1 MNIKTIKEWIDNL
14 SSSRKMILGFLSS
27 TIIGSFV
34 LMLPFALQEGETL
47 NLLES
52 LFIITSAIC
61 VTGLSVVDVSKVFT
75 PAGQMVILIFIQLG
89 GLGVMTFSSL
99 IFVIA
104 GKRMTYEDRVVLK
117 DERNAD
123 DSEEISSFLK
133 KIVYTVVFIES
144 IGGILLTYIFMKELN
159 FSFQKALFYGVF
171 HSISAFCNAGF
182 SLFTNG
188 LEGFS
193 QNIMLNLTIS
203 YLIIL
208 GGIGF
213 AVITSFVTVIR
224 KDINRFNL
232 TSKLAIL
239 ISIILTF
246 GGTILFLLM
255 EYNNPSSIGNMGFLE
270 KLTVSFFQSVTTR
283 TAGFNTV
290 PLANLESGTVF
301 LFLILMFIGAS
312 PGSAG
317 GGIKTTTIGVIAFYV
332 IGVVKGRKQTELFNR
347 RIGWEIINRAVSV
360 LFLSIL
366 YISIITII
374 ILTIESFDFEKVIFE
389 VISAF
394 ATVGLTLGITPDLHW
409 FSKVLIII
417 TMFVGRLGPLTFALA
432 IGESKKKEEY
442 EYPKENILVG

>member
-75 PAGQMVILIFIQLG
+75 PAGQMIILIFIQLG

-104 GKRMTYEDRVVLK
+104 GKKMTYEDRVVLK

-144 IGGILLTYIFMKELN
+144 VGGILLTYIFMKELN
-159 FSFQKALFYGVF
+159 FTFQKALFYGVF

-193 QNIMLNLTIS
+193 QSIMLNLTIS

-374 ILTIESFDFEKVIFE
+374 ILTIEPFDFEKVIFE

>member
-75 PAGQMVILIFIQLG
+75 PAGQMIILIFIQLG

-104 GKRMTYEDRVVLK
+104 GKKMTYEDRVVLK

-144 IGGILLTYIFMKELN
+144 VGGILLTYIFMKELN
-159 FSFQKALFYGVF
+159 FTFQKALFYGVF

-193 QNIMLNLTIS
+193 QSIMLNLTIS

-246 GGTILFLLM
+246 GGTVLFLLM

-374 ILTIESFDFEKVIFE
+374 ILTIEPFDFEKVIFE

>member
-1 MNIKTIKEWIDNL
+1 MNIKIIKEWVDNL

-27 TIIGSFV
+27 TIIGTFV
-34 LMLPFALQEGETL
+34 LMLPFSLQEGETL
-47 NLLES
+47 NFLQS
-52 LFIITSAIC
+52 IFTITSAIC

-75 PAGQMVILIFIQLG
+75 PAGQMVILVFIQLG

-99 IFVIA
+99 IFVMA
-104 GKRMTYEDRVVLK
+104 GKKMTYEERVVLK

-133 KIVYTVVFIES
+133 KIVCTVIFIES
-144 IGGILLTYIFMKELN
+144 VGAILLTYTFMNELK
-159 FSFQKALFYGVF
+159 FAFPKALFYGVF

-182 SLFTNG
+182 SLFSNG
-188 LEGFS
+188 LEGFAQS
-193 QNIMLNLTIS
+193 IVLNLTIS

-246 GGTILFLLM
+246 GGTLLFLIM
-255 EYNNPSSIGNMGFLE
+255 EYNNPSSIGELGFIE
-270 KLTVSFFQSVTTR
+270 KIIASFFQSVTTR

-290 PLANLESGTVF
+290 PLANLESGTIF

-360 LFLSIL
+360 LFLAIL
-366 YISIITII
+366 YISIVTMI

-409 FSKVLIII
+409 FSKVLLII